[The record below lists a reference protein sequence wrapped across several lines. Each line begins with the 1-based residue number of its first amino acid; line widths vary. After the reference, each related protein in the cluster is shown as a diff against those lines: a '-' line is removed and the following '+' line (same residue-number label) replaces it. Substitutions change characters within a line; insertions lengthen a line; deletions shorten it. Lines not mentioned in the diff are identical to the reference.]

1 MVLTRHF
8 SLVCS
13 RGDGPHSPFLIGLFQ
28 RRWSSLAISHWSVP
42 VEMVLT
48 ISPWSVPAYSS
59 FFIGLFQCTRHFS
72 LVCSRG
78 DGPHSPF
85 LIGLFQRRWSS
96 LAISHWSV
104 PAEMVLTRL
113 DLPDLLEQE
122 VTNLSA
128 MKERHRQEVNAEAAK
143 AGSADPSAQSQT
155 LTRRQSENSQ
165 PTNVITVSSQSQGDR
180 GVDAG
185 SSQQEVAESSA
196 TRTSRLQQAG
206 NPATAASQRES
217 RSSTVEAS
225 DFESTHDD
233 GGVDNGS
240 NVWPAA
246 SSRNRLVSL
255 GSDGDVQSS
264 ACRPDGA
271 PGSTDSFSHRQ
282 LDDLETSALSDLFN
296 DSTHEAFASLPR
308 DETMDG
314 ASVSVFSAAKK
325 MNPRLG
331 DHRIISG
338 KASIETSSGHSE
350 DLAAADRRNQDHQE
364 RVFSVPLKPV
374 ISSGLTSEARQTV
387 PDSCISQTIQN
398 RICKK
403 DSHQGHRPQDPHPDP
418 SDPCGQSCTSTDL
431 LDSIDKE
438 HAGKLVCVKKNSKA
452 PSESSRRLTSRLKD
466 RLNSFVRSSRPDCL
480 SRGSGGG
487 GHCETTSSARE
498 GKNGAVESR
507 SPSADRSQQEKRPNF
522 GNKFSASSKKQ
533 QSVISSSDEV
543 DDDEA
548 REAESVP
555 NKQQRQS
562 SDSSKG
568 KPNLAEKENARR
580 AESEATT
587 DSAFSSTHR
596 RTSAESMSQSAS
608 NDSSLP
614 KKAKQSHRS
623 ASARTSSSE
632 LDDSRAESL
641 CGDATPRSKVS
652 WNTLSKLKQFS
663 FSSSADE
670 SPSDNKKQHDG
681 QRASHSAGQD
691 SSLCDQPDNTVMHS
705 GEPCAN
711 ACAKTTSSLDRQRVR
726 QPGQKNI
733 SKSDPSGGSAGSK
746 DNGGSTLHC
755 GGAKYTESITSS
767 ASVKSAGKVQ
777 SAFFQLPDDS
787 DEDSDSFSGT
797 TSAKKRKCFQL
808 ANDSD
813 NDDTEDQRRTRVS
826 GNASAIP
833 DSQESFFSSQSSVQ
847 DDSYRADGKQLPNN
861 TEKINPSSDR
871 CETPSHLLQSQDS
884 LTVTQSSIQ
893 NQVKDM
899 NQGQTVAAARQK
911 CLPTVGGTPSNS
923 QGNLA
928 SSTPVVSKQ
937 NETESLFPKDSNGNM
952 FEKGRDSVVSGKNN
966 NSAGKTTPAW
976 LMKLNSQR
984 KCPTSASTV
993 SSSLSSA
1000 LTSPF
1005 MTVDDDDLD
1014 LDLDFDQP
1022 FKKQRKSWQGYAE

>member
-1 MVLTRHF
+1 
-8 SLVCS
+8 
-13 RGDGPHSPFLIGLFQ
+13 
-28 RRWSSLAISHWSVP
+28 
-42 VEMVLT
+42 MVLT
-48 ISPWSVPAYSS
+48 ISPWSVPAYSP

-72 LVCSRG
+72 LVCSIG
-78 DGPHSPF
+78 DGPDSSF

-96 LAISHWSV
+96 LAIFYWSV

-122 VTNLSA
+122 VANLTA
-128 MKERHRQEVNAEAAK
+128 MKERHRQEVSAEAAK
-143 AGSADPSAQSQT
+143 AGSTDSSAQSQT

-165 PTNVITVSSQSQGDR
+165 PANVITVSSQSQGDE

-185 SSQQEVAESSA
+185 RSQQEVAESST
-196 TRTSRLQQAG
+196 TRASQLQQAG

-217 RSSTVEAS
+217 RSSTTESS
-225 DFESTHDD
+225 DFEATPED
-233 GGVDNGS
+233 GGVNNGS

-246 SSRNRLVSL
+246 SSRNRLISL
-255 GSDGDVQSS
+255 GSDRDVQSS
-264 ACRPDGA
+264 SCRPDRA
-271 PGSTDSFSHRQ
+271 PGSTDSFSHHQ
-282 LDDLETSALSDLFN
+282 LDDLETSAMSDLFN
-296 DSTHEAFASLPR
+296 DSTHEAFASPPR
-308 DETMDG
+308 DETKAG

-325 MNPRLG
+325 INPRLG
-331 DHRIISG
+331 DHSTASG

-364 RVFSVPLKPV
+364 RSFSVPLKPV
-374 ISSGLTSEARQTV
+374 ISSGLTSDARQTV

-398 RICKK
+398 RICRK

-438 HAGKLVCVKKNSKA
+438 HAGKLVCVKKNGKA
-452 PSESSRRLTSRLKD
+452 LSESSRRLTSRLKD
-466 RLNSFVRSSRPDCL
+466 RLNSFVRSSRPDRL
-480 SRGSGGG
+480 SRDSGGG

-498 GKNGAVESR
+498 CKDGTVESR
-507 SPSADRSQQEKRPNF
+507 SPSAERSQQEKQPNL
-522 GNKFSASSKKQ
+522 GHKSSASSKKQ
-533 QSVISSSDEV
+533 QSVIFSSDEV

-555 NKQQRQS
+555 KKQQRQS
-562 SDSSKG
+562 SDSSRG
-568 KPNLAEKENARR
+568 KPNLVEKESARR

-587 DSAFSSTHR
+587 DSAFSCTYG
-596 RTSAESMSQSAS
+596 RTSSESNSQSAS

-623 ASARTSSSE
+623 SSARTSSSE

-652 WNTLSKLKQFS
+652 RNTLSKLKQFS
-663 FSSSADE
+663 FSSLADE

-681 QRASHSAGQD
+681 QRASHGTARD
-691 SSLCDQPDNTVMHS
+691 SSLCDQPNNTVMHS
-705 GEPCAN
+705 SEPCAN
-711 ACAKTTSSLDRQRVR
+711 ACVKTTSSLDRQPVP
-726 QPGQKNI
+726 QPRQKNI
-733 SKSDPSGGSAGSK
+733 SKSDPSGGSAASK

-755 GGAKYTESITSS
+755 GGAKYTESVTSS
-767 ASVKSAGKVQ
+767 ASVKSAGKIQ

-797 TSAKKRKCFQL
+797 TSVKKRKCFQL
-808 ANDSD
+808 AYDS
-813 NDDTEDQRRTRVS
+813 DDTEDQRRTRVS

-847 DDSYRADGKQLPNN
+847 DDSCRADGKQLPNN

-871 CETPSHLLQSQDS
+871 CETPSHLLQSQGS
-884 LTVTQSSIQ
+884 LTLTQSSIQ

-899 NQGQTVAAARQK
+899 DQGQAVAAARQR
-911 CLPTVGGTPSNS
+911 CLPTVGGTPSSS
-923 QGNLA
+923 QGDLA
-928 SSTPVVSKQ
+928 SSTPVVSRQ
-937 NETESLFPKDSNGNM
+937 NETESLFPKDSNGNG
-952 FEKGRDSVVSGKNN
+952 FEKGSDSVVSGKNN

-1014 LDLDFDQP
+1014 LELDFDQP
-1022 FKKQRKSWQGYAE
+1022 FKKQRKSWEGYVE

>member
-1 MVLTRHF
+1 
-8 SLVCS
+8 
-13 RGDGPHSPFLIGLFQ
+13 
-28 RRWSSLAISHWSVP
+28 
-42 VEMVLT
+42 
-48 ISPWSVPAYSS
+48 
-59 FFIGLFQCTRHFS
+59 
-72 LVCSRG
+72 
-78 DGPHSPF
+78 
-85 LIGLFQRRWSS
+85 
-96 LAISHWSV
+96 
-104 PAEMVLTRL
+104 MVLTRL

-122 VTNLSA
+122 VASLAA
-128 MKERHRQEVNAEAAK
+128 MKERHRQEVSAEAAK

-155 LTRRQSENSQ
+155 LTRRQCENSQ
-165 PTNVITVSSQSQGDR
+165 PANVITISSQSQGDG

-185 SSQQEVAESSA
+185 RSQQEVAESLA
-196 TRTSRLQQAG
+196 TRASQLQQAG

-217 RSSTVEAS
+217 RRLTVEAS

-264 ACRPDGA
+264 SCRPDGA

-282 LDDLETSALSDLFN
+282 LDDLETSALSDLFD
-296 DSTHEAFASLPR
+296 DSTHEAFASPPR
-308 DETMDG
+308 DETMAG
-314 ASVSVFSAAKK
+314 ASGSVFSAAKK

-331 DHRIISG
+331 DHSITSG
-338 KASIETSSGHSE
+338 KASIETSSGHFE

-364 RVFSVPLKPV
+364 RSFSVPLKPV
-374 ISSGLTSEARQTV
+374 ISSGLTSDARQTV

-398 RICKK
+398 RICRK
-403 DSHQGHRPQDPHPDP
+403 DSHQGHRPQDPLPDL
-418 SDPCGQSCTSTDL
+418 SDPCGQSSTSTDL
-431 LDSIDKE
+431 LDSIDEE

-452 PSESSRRLTSRLKD
+452 PSGSSRRLTSRLKD
-466 RLNSFVRSSRPDCL
+466 KLNSFVRSSRPDRL

-487 GHCETTSSARE
+487 GLCQTTSSARE
-498 GKNGAVESR
+498 GKDGTVESR
-507 SPSADRSQQEKRPNF
+507 SPSAERIQQEKRPNL
-522 GNKFSASSKKQ
+522 GNMSSASSKKQ

-543 DDDEA
+543 DNDEA
-548 REAESVP
+548 REEESVP
-555 NKQQRQS
+555 KKQQRQS
-562 SDSSKG
+562 FNSSRG
-568 KPNLAEKENARR
+568 KADLADKENARR

-587 DSAFSSTHR
+587 DNAFSSTHR

-614 KKAKQSHRS
+614 KKAKQSHES
-623 ASARTSSSE
+623 SSARTSSSE

-641 CGDATPRSKVS
+641 CGDATPRSKVAR
-652 WNTLSKLKQFS
+652 NTLSKLKQFS

-681 QRASHSAGQD
+681 QRASHSTAQD
-691 SSLCDQPDNTVMHS
+691 SSLCDQPSNTVMHS

-711 ACAKTTSSLDRQRVR
+711 ACVKTTSSLDRQPVP

-733 SKSDPSGGSAGSK
+733 SKSDPSGGSAASK

-755 GGAKYTESITSS
+755 RLAKYTESRTSS
-767 ASVKSAGKVQ
+767 ASAKSAGKVQ

-797 TSAKKRKCFQL
+797 TSVKKRKCFQL
-808 ANDSD
+808 ANDND
-813 NDDTEDQRRTRVS
+813 NDDTEDQRRTRVA

-833 DSQESFFSSQSSVQ
+833 DSHASFFSSQSSVQ
-847 DDSYRADGKQLPNN
+847 DDSCRADGKQLPNN

-884 LTVTQSSIQ
+884 LTLTQSSIQ

-899 NQGQTVAAARQK
+899 DQGQAVAAARQR

-923 QGNLA
+923 QGNQA

-937 NETESLFPKDSNGNM
+937 NETENLFPKDSNGNR
-952 FEKGRDSVVSGKNN
+952 FEKGSDSVVSGKNN

-993 SSSLSSA
+993 TSSLSSA
-1000 LTSPF
+1000 STSPF

-1022 FKKQRKSWQGYAE
+1022 FKKQRKS

>member
-13 RGDGPHSPFLIGLFQ
+13 SGDGP
-28 RRWSSLAISHWSVP
+28 
-42 VEMVLT
+42 
-48 ISPWSVPAYSS
+48 
-59 FFIGLFQCTRHFS
+59 
-72 LVCSRG
+72 
-78 DGPHSPF
+78 DSPF

-122 VTNLSA
+122 VTNLAA
-128 MKERHRQEVNAEAAK
+128 MKERHRQEVSAEAAK

-155 LTRRQSENSQ
+155 LTHRQSENSQ
-165 PTNVITVSSQSQGDR
+165 PANVITVSSQSQGN
-180 GVDAG
+180 GSVDAG
-185 SSQQEVAESSA
+185 RSQKEVAESSA
-196 TRTSRLQQAG
+196 TRASQLQQAG

-233 GGVDNGS
+233 GGIDNGS

-246 SSRNRLVSL
+246 SSGNRLVSL

-264 ACRPDGA
+264 SCRPEGA

-282 LDDLETSALSDLFN
+282 LDDLETSALSDLFD
-296 DSTHEAFASLPR
+296 DSTHEAFASPPR
-308 DETMDG
+308 DETMAG
-314 ASVSVFSAAKK
+314 TSVSVFSIAKK
-325 MNPRLG
+325 MNPRLD
-331 DHRIISG
+331 DHSTASR
-338 KASIETSSGHSE
+338 KASTETASGHSE
-350 DLAAADRRNQDHQE
+350 NLAAADRRNQDHQE
-364 RVFSVPLKPV
+364 RSFSVPLKPD
-374 ISSGLTSEARQTV
+374 ISSGLISDARQTV

-398 RICKK
+398 RICRK
-403 DSHQGHRPQDPHPDP
+403 DSHQWHRPQDPHPDP
-418 SDPCGQSCTSTDL
+418 SDPCGQSSSSTDL

-438 HAGKLVCVKKNSKA
+438 HTGKLVCVKKNSKA
-452 PSESSRRLTSRLKD
+452 PPESSRRLTSRLKD
-466 RLNSFVRSSRPDCL
+466 RLNSFVRSCRPDHL

-498 GKNGAVESR
+498 GKDGTVESR
-507 SPSADRSQQEKRPNF
+507 SPSTERSQQEKRPNL
-522 GNKFSASSKKQ
+522 GNKSSASSKKQ

-543 DDDEA
+543 DEA

-555 NKQQRQS
+555 KKQQRQS
-562 SDSSKG
+562 SDSSRG
-568 KPNLAEKENARR
+568 KANLAEKENARR
-580 AESEATT
+580 ADSEATT
-587 DSAFSSTHR
+587 DSAFSSTHG

-623 ASARTSSSE
+623 SSARTSSSE

-641 CGDATPRSKVS
+641 CGDATTRPTVS
-652 WNTLSKLKQFS
+652 RNTLSKLKQFS

-670 SPSDNKKQHDG
+670 SPSNNKKQHDG
-681 QRASHSAGQD
+681 QRASHSTGQD
-691 SSLCDQPDNTVMHS
+691 SSLCDQPNNTVMHS

-767 ASVKSAGKVQ
+767 ASVKSSGKVQ

-813 NDDTEDQRRTRVS
+813 NDETEDQRRTRVS

-884 LTVTQSSIQ
+884 LTLTQSSIQ

-937 NETESLFPKDSNGNM
+937 NETESLFPKDSNGNR

-1022 FKKQRKSWQGYAE
+1022 FKKQRKS